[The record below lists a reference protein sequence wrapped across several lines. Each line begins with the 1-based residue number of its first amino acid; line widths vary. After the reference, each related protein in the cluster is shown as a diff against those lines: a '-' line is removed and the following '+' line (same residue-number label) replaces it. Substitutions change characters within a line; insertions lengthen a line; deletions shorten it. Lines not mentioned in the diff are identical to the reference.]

1 MLKKGNCGV
10 LVGKYSLILFFALLL
25 GGWNL
30 LSKKTEAAVI
40 EDDVKELNPIDEV
53 DNYSPID
60 SLSEVKE
67 DADRVDSVKMVKK
80 NNVILVDSVS
90 MIEKSGISVDSSANL
105 VNKYVLT
112 DSLYIE
118 KIKLL
123 ANNDTSGLWPVLTQ
137 PNPLPG
143 SILPDKRI
151 VAYYGNMY
159 SKRMGVLGKYPPK
172 EMWKRL
178 NAEIAKWEKADSLTP
193 VLPAVHYIAVV
204 AQGDSMRDGKY
215 RMRMPH
221 SQIDSALTIARMGK
235 AIVFLDIQPGLSD
248 VESEVPRLEEYLKL
262 PEVHLGLDPEF
273 YMQDGQKPGIVKGY
287 ATAKDIN
294 FCTQYLADLVKK
306 YNIPPKVFVVHRF
319 SRKMI
324 RNYKDIKLHP
334 EVQIVVHMDG
344 WGSPYLKRST
354 YRDFIY
360 KEPVQFTGFKLFY
373 VNDTIKPST
382 RMMEPSEIL
391 KLQPKPVYIQYQ

>member
-1 MLKKGNCGV
+1 MVMKGKGRV
-10 LVGKYSLILFFALLL
+10 LVGKYALILFFALLF

-30 LSKKTEAAVI
+30 FSKKTEAENVA
-40 EDDVKELNPIDEV
+40 DEV
-53 DNYSPID
+53 NE
-60 SLSEVKE
+60 EVVPNIKVE
-67 DADRVDSVKMVKK
+67 SC
-80 NNVILVDSVS
+80 LPVDSVS
-90 MIEKSGISVDSSANL
+90 KKNEAVVPVDSVSKKTVVESSIDSASIEKEDCAVVDSPEPQKE
-105 VNKYVLT
+105 KYVLT
-112 DSLYIE
+112 DSIYKE

-123 ANNDTSGLWPVLTQ
+123 ANNDTTGLWPVLAQ

-159 SKRMGVLGKYPPK
+159 SKRMGVLGKYAPK
-172 EMWKRL
+172 EMWERL
-178 NAEIAKWEKADSLTP
+178 NAEVAKWEKADSLTP

-221 SQIDSALTIARMGK
+221 SQIDSALTIAKMGN

-248 VESEVPRLEEYLKL
+248 VESEVPRLEAYLKL
-262 PEVHLGLDPEF
+262 PQVHLGLDPEF
-273 YMQDGQKPGIVKGY
+273 YMQDGQKPGVVKGY

-294 FCTQYLADLVKK
+294 YCTQYLADLVKK
-306 YNIPPKVFVVHRF
+306 YHLPPKVFVVHRF

-344 WGSPYLKRST
+344 WGSPALKRST
-354 YRDFIY
+354 YRDFVY

-391 KLQPKPVYIQYQ
+391 KLKPKPVYIQYQ